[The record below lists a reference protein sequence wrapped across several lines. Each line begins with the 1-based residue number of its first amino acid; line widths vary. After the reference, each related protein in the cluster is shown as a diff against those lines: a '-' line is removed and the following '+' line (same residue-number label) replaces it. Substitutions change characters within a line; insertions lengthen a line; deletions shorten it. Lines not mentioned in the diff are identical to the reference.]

1 MSTLTP
7 FDWLMIGSGLCW
19 TATYVLILR
28 RGFLDRTYGMPLAA
42 LAANLSWELIYTLHP
57 QNRLQGAVN
66 LVWLLLDVGLLAQL
80 VAFGPRELPAWPRG
94 KLLFGFALAAAVA
107 SGLIW
112 TVGVDLGDETAGIY
126 AAFGQNL
133 LMSLLFLQMLH
144 ARRRSSPIDPQ
155 TGRVAPHPRGDL
167 RGQSIW
173 IGVFKGLGTALV
185 SAAFVWGVWA
195 DPSVSIAASRS
206 LPLLYG
212 LILLADAVY
221 VVEVWR
227 RGRLLLLNPF

>member
-1 MSTLTP
+1 MLSP

-19 TATYVLILR
+19 TITYALILR

-66 LVWLLLDVGLLAQL
+66 LVWLLLDVGLLSQL
-80 VAFGPRELPAWPRG
+80 IAFGPRELPAWSRG
-94 KLLFGFALAAAVA
+94 KLLAGFALAAGAA
-107 SGLIW
+107 TSLIW
-112 TVGVDLGDETAGIY
+112 FVGVDLHDQDAGIY

-144 ARRRSSPIDPQ
+144 ARRRAAPIEPQ
-155 TGRVAPHPRGDL
+155 TGRVAPHPRGEL
-167 RGQSIW
+167 RGQSLGIAL
-173 IGVFKGLGTALV
+173 FKGFGTAFA

-195 DPSVSIAASRS
+195 DPTVSIAASRS

-212 LILLADAVY
+212 LILLADAAY
-221 VVEVWR
+221 AVEVWR
-227 RGRLLLLNPF
+227 RGRLLRPF